1 MRPPAYSGI
10 LTTPLAEDFKSE
22 ASDRLMQMH
31 YLHGAKEVLR
41 LTAKCMAI
49 ESDSRVDDAK
59 TSRKVREL
67 FVLLRWRQ
75 KYLPVSSASTLFI
88 ISELSDDDL

>member
-41 LTAKCMAI
+41 LTAKWAI
-49 ESDSRVDDAK
+49 ESDSQVDNAK